1 MPCVALSAGEHP
13 PSTGSAVTA
22 GAGSDIG
29 TTSETGARPPDC
41 GERIR
46 LSQLILKEK
55 ESILRDFEEFAR
67 THTPPGKS
75 MDVDA
80 LRDHA
85 DGMLEAIARDLER
98 PQKPFA

>member
-1 MPCVALSAGEHP
+1 M
-13 PSTGSAVTA
+13 
-22 GAGSDIG
+22 
-29 TTSETGARPPDC
+29 
-41 GERIR
+41 R